1 MIIKALD
8 GGSDLLGAKGEPL
21 LEVLSGRVAVLSRGR
36 NAWHSTW
43 ARHYQAAPEGTAMF
57 STPDSAKAHAER
69 RRERG
74 SQFYVNEAPALL
86 LRGVTSTVLL
96 CDFHPADPFKGWSP
110 RRDRESQSVLT
121 PGVPLVDVLQSF
133 EQWSGHW
140 SYPWRR
146 SEHSLLRGRLFDHRN
161 LQPLGG
167 KPLAAWRSQAQ
178 GSRFLLAWYPRPTR
192 FTRRGTNA
200 QVRAFRREAEKIPGY
215 LDAVAAS
222 NRLQEGL
229 TLATDQDQATV
240 NAAALAE
247 IRDSLAAM
255 VAR

>member
-8 GGSDLLGAKGEPL
+8 GESDLLAAQGDPL

-43 ARHYQAAPEGTAMF
+43 AQHYQAAPEGTAMF
-57 STPDSAKAHAER
+57 TDSDSAKAHAES

-74 SQFYVNEAPALL
+74 SQFYVNEAPALI

-96 CDFHPADPFKGWSP
+96 CDFHPADPFKGWRP
-110 RRDRESQSVLT
+110 RREGEAQSVLA
-121 PGVPLVDVLQSF
+121 PGVPLADVLQSF
-133 EQWSGHW
+133 EHWSAHW

-167 KPLAAWRSQAQ
+167 KPLAAWRSHAQ
-178 GSRFLLAWYPRPTR
+178 GSRFLLAWYPRRTR

-200 QVRAFRREAEKIPGY
+200 LVRAFRQEAQEIPGY
-215 LDAVAAS
+215 LEAVAAS
-222 NRLQEGL
+222 NRLQDGL
-229 TLATDQDQATV
+229 APATDQDQATV
-240 NAAALAE
+240 NAAALAA
-247 IRDSLAAM
+247 IRGSLAAM